1 MTNKK
6 VVVLGGGHGQSAIL
20 RGIKH
25 IPDIDITAVVTVA
38 DDGGSTGRLRQFF
51 NIPAMGD
58 IRGVLI
64 ALAESETLLGTL
76 MDYRFETSVD
86 IDNPEQDVLGH
97 NLGNLILVALTE
109 SCGNFVEGIEILS
122 KVLNVKG
129 NIVPSTS
136 QVITLFAIM
145 EDGTIVK
152 GETNIPKIENRIR
165 KVFYQEKVRASEK
178 AVQAILDADL
188 IIYGIGSVY
197 TSILPNVI
205 IPEIKDA
212 LKESKAKKIYMCNAM
227 TQPGE
232 TTNYAMEDHVDALLD
247 HGATIDEVVIASDK
261 IPSKILKRYE
271 EEGSVPVLKVRDV
284 HSYEIMEA
292 ELLDFTKNLVRHDS
306 MKIKQLVEELLKN
319 EG

>member
-1 MTNKK
+1 MANKK

-51 NIPAMGD
+51 NMPAMGD

-76 MDYRFETSVD
+76 MDYRFETNEAVE
-86 IDNPEQDVLGH
+86 NPEQDVLGH
-97 NLGNLILVALTE
+97 NLGNLILVALTQ

-129 NIVPSTS
+129 KIIPSTS

-152 GETNIPKIENRIR
+152 GETNIPKIQNRIR

-178 AVQAILDADL
+178 AVQAILEADL

-205 IPEIKDA
+205 IPEIKEA
-212 LKESKAKKIYMCNAM
+212 LEQTKAKRIYMCNAM

-247 HGATIDEVVIASDK
+247 HGATIDQVVIASDI
-261 IPSKILKRYE
+261 IPSKIVERYE
-271 EEGSVPVLKVRDV
+271 LEGSVQVKCVRNS
-284 HSYEIMEA
+284 HPYEIVQA
-292 ELLDFTKNLVRHDS
+292 ELLDFSNNLVRHDS
-306 MKIKQLVEELLKN
+306 MKIKNVVEKLLKD

>member
-1 MTNKK
+1 MVNKK

-76 MDYRFETSVD
+76 MDYRFETNVD

-197 TSILPNVI
+197 TSILPNVT

-232 TTNYAMEDHVDALLD
+232 TTSYAMEDHVDALLD
-247 HGATIDEVVIASDK
+247 HGATIDEVVIAKDK
-261 IPSKILKRYE
+261 IPSKILNLYE
-271 EEGSVPVLKVRDV
+271 EEGSVPVLSVRDT
-284 HSYEIMEA
+284 HSYKIREA